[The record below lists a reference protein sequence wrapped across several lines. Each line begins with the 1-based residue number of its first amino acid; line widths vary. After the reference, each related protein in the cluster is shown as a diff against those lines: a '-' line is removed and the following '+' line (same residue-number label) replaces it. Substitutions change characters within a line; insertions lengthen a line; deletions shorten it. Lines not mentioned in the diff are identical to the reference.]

1 MSELSIQWHGW
12 DATCAAWHGPDE
24 LDFSLAGSRGL
35 LGRLRQFSGS
45 WTGRLGTP
53 AGGGIPLSL
62 WASVHDLGDTALAA
76 LDADG
81 SPGGPLEV
89 LLVAPAQRRPKL
101 RAELA
106 FEFVSYLRFLEGA
119 ASSGRELALHEYIEH
134 ALAEPADPLRT
145 DALVFSIENRLLEPD
160 VQFLV
165 SQQAERLAMS
175 MIAWMAE
182 RDGAE
187 PMDACIR
194 SRARNIDTGVLQ

>member
-1 MSELSIQWHGW
+1 MSGLSIQWHGW
-12 DATCAAWHGPDE
+12 DATSAAWHGPDE
-24 LDFSLAGSRGL
+24 LDFRLAGSRGL

-53 AGGGIPLSL
+53 SWGGVPLSL
-62 WASVHDLGDTALAA
+62 WASVHDLGDTGLAV

-89 LLVAPAQRRPKL
+89 VLVAPAQRRPKL

-119 ASSGRELALHEYIEH
+119 ASSGRELALHEYIED
-134 ALAEPADPLRT
+134 ALAEPFEPARA
-145 DALVFSIENRLLEPD
+145 DALVFSIENRPLEPD

-187 PMDACIR
+187 PREACIR
-194 SRARNIDTGVLQ
+194 SRAGNIFTDVLQ